1 MPRPIEYENLIK
13 TRALE
18 AVQPTPGAV
27 QGFLKNAESFLALSK
42 ALLSGAP
49 LATEPM
55 QVFTNAYEGYHQ
67 VVQAV
72 LEFHEVRTKEAGR
85 HHPRARPAQ
94 RHVLPLA
101 VPASVQGRRGYDG
114 RHSGEVPSGGPRAH
128 GHARLIKNPVR
139 GFGQPATQ
147 QRRPSPGDLR
157 HDHRRHL

>member
-1 MPRPIEYENLIK
+1 MDPSSKYYPMPRPTEYENLIK

-27 QGFLKNAESFLALSK
+27 AGFLKNAENFLALSK
-42 ALLSGAP
+42 ALLAGTP

-85 HHPRARPAQ
+85 ALAIQRVSADLKLSPAEMQAVIRAHERRNDTSYRSPFPPLSKADAVAMVGILQ
-94 RHVLPLA
+94 KYLPLA
-101 VPASVQGRRGYDG
+101 
-114 RHSGEVPSGGPRAH
+114 RALT
-128 GHARLIKNPVR
+128 GVA
-139 GFGQPATQ
+139 G
-147 QRRPSPGDLR
+147 
-157 HDHRRHL
+157 